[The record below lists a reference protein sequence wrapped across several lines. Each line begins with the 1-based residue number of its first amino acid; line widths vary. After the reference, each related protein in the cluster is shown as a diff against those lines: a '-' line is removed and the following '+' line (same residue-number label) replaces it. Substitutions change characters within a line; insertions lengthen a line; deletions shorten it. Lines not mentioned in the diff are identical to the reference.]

1 MGGEGL
7 AAFAATR
14 TLCASWFCWRP
25 CPFGRAAV
33 RNGQDRRQQRNKQ
46 RSRFATFRG
55 SVRQEHRSRL
65 VLEKRSKRRTRDR
78 VRYAVALWL
87 VLVFP
92 VSQAKWQP
100 SDDPYARFFGP
111 DPKRVAQEESVAGG
125 PCGTTYV
132 MLPSLLGGVRGGG
145 RRGEEGGS
153 RFASKSQKYSCRYR
167 YALLP
172 GTKYNR
178 TFAGKL
184 AQHKTRTCLRF
195 SLTSSENSGEGAQ
208 RRRTRNS

>member
-65 VLEKRSKRRTRDR
+65 ELEKRSKRRTRDR

-145 RRGEEGGS
+145 RKGG
-153 RFASKSQKYSCRYR
+153 A
-167 YALLP
+167 ALLP
-172 GTKYNR
+172 SRKNTPVGIGT
-178 TFAGKL
+178 
-184 AQHKTRTCLRF
+184 RF
-195 SLTSSENSGEGAQ
+195 SPERNTTEPSRANSHNTKRELACAFP
-208 RRRTRNS
+208 